1 MPVTDLAQ
9 SEKFLQP
16 EMSKLVP
23 YVMEVLLL
31 STCII
36 EVRVFHILTSKYS
49 MLFQSFKKLHLIIV
63 VMIIMTT
70 MIIII
75 VIMIVIM
82 K

>member
-1 MPVTDLAQ
+1 MTDLAQ
-9 SEKFLQP
+9 NKKFLQP
-16 EMSKLVP
+16 EISKLP
-23 YVMEVLLL
+23 YVTEVLLL
-31 STCII
+31 STCIM

-63 VMIIMTT
+63 VMIMMTT
-70 MIIII
+70 MIII